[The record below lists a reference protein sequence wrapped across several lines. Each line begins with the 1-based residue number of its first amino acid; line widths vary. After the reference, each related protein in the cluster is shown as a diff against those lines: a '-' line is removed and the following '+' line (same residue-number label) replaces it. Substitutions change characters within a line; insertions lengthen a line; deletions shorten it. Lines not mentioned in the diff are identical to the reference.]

1 MKFSTAR
8 KMGTLTL
15 WISYFYVLLQLSSP
29 AIAQPDFMHMTC
41 YNEEGFYS
49 ANSPYQRNLASV
61 LSSLASDTSTESGF
75 YNLSVGEAPN
85 QVNAIAFCRGDVGVD
100 DCRSCITNSTRK
112 ILEICPNQTHA
123 IGVYDLCRLRYNN
136 ISIYGVVD
144 ESRTFFIWYPNN
156 ASNVNLFIQA
166 QQTLFDRLRSE
177 TASGDSTRK
186 FATGNE
192 SAGFEKVFALMQCSP
207 DLSFQGCDQCLSE
220 AISNIGSCCAGF
232 TSASVIKPSCDV
244 RYDIKLFYDP
254 TASTPPQAPPPRQA
268 SPVPEPP
275 PPPPPPEPQT
285 EGKES
290 NKARTI
296 LIFTVPTVSV
306 VIIFVICF
314 CIFLKKQKPQGK
326 AETVDEIESPESFQW
341 DFETVRVAT
350 NNFSEGNK
358 LGQGGFGAVYKGTL
372 SNGQEVA
379 VKRLSKKSGQ
389 GDLEFK
395 NEVLLVAKL
404 QHRNLVRLL
413 GFCLER
419 NERLL
424 IYEFVP
430 NTSLD
435 HFLFDPRKQGILN
448 WERRYEIICGI
459 ARGILYL
466 HQDSQLRI
474 IHRDLKASNILLD
487 VNLNPKIADFGTA
500 RLFVIDQTHGI
511 TNRIAGT
518 FGYMAPEY
526 ALHGQFSVK
535 SDVFSFGVLL
545 LEIISG
551 QKNTSF
557 GKEQIDN
564 LLSYAWRNWRQ
575 GTSMSIID
583 TSLKFG
589 SSSEMMRCIQIG
601 LLCVQENVG
610 KRPTMANVV
619 LMLTSHSLTLSV
631 PSRPAFL
638 IRPNTNSD
646 VSSSLRYDSRPT
658 QAEVLPLSKNEAS
671 ITELYPR

>member
-1 MKFSTAR
+1 
-8 KMGTLTL
+8 MGTLTL

-285 EGKES
+285 EGRHILES

-326 AETVDEIESPESFQW
+326 AESISKTVDEIESPESFQW

-487 VNLNPKIADFGTA
+487 
-500 RLFVIDQTHGI
+500 
-511 TNRIAGT
+511 
-518 FGYMAPEY
+518 
-526 ALHGQFSVK
+526 
-535 SDVFSFGVLL
+535 
-545 LEIISG
+545 
-551 QKNTSF
+551 
-557 GKEQIDN
+557 
-564 LLSYAWRNWRQ
+564 AWRNWRQ